1 MSRPLGRRV
10 SPVLILA
17 LMIFFSLAALA
28 EGAYPLMAGDRRL
41 GSIFAVKQGAADLL
55 VSLQDM
61 ASLLGLDTAVKG
73 DTLVVVSKNNKM
85 QFVSGASAA
94 WLDVELVPM
103 AAPCL
108 DWNGKWMLESKSA
121 IKMFTLLLTRS
132 GSSVPLSL
140 GPEEEE
146 APAPPPPPPPE
157 PAAEV
162 PPAPLPAPAPA
173 PLPVP
178 APVPSPPPV
187 AEEPAKPAV
196 VPADPAEDRPVL
208 KGIRWGEE
216 GGKLRAVMD
225 FDGNR
230 APEVQSGTGK
240 VKLFFSPGPW
250 PVSGVPSPY
259 GDVTVNTMHFG
270 DRILVEFVSSLS
282 VQEIMTL
289 DSPNRLV
296 IDFAKKS
303 AAVAASE
310 PKKEVPVTPPA
321 QPQRAPSSGR
331 AIVVVDPGHGGK
343 DPGAVGNGIRE
354 KDLNLAVSKKLVS
367 RLKEMGID
375 ARLTRDTDVYLT
387 LKRRTE
393 IANEMNAD
401 LFVSVHGNA
410 LPPGKSAT
418 GMEIYLMA
426 LPTDKDAMELARLE
440 NREIGSNGGDTAK
453 AADQRTQMLL
463 NILGNMQQ
471 NAKISESTGFAER
484 LFNAGKA
491 GGIKMRRVAQAP
503 FYVLRGA
510 AMPAVLIELGFVTDK
525 NEAKMLS
532 DGAYQTKMANSLAKG
547 IQDYLKGN

>member
-1 MSRPLGRRV
+1 
-10 SPVLILA
+10 
-17 LMIFFSLAALA
+17 
-28 EGAYPLMAGDRRL
+28 MAGDRRL
-41 GSIFAVKQGAADLL
+41 GVVSAVKQGAELL
-55 VSLQDM
+55 LSLQDM

-73 DTLVVVSKNNKM
+73 DTLVVVSKSNKM

-108 DWNGKWMLESKSA
+108 DWNGKWMLESKAA

-132 GSSVPLSL
+132 GSAVTLSL
-140 GPEEEE
+140 GPEEGE
-146 APAPPPPPPPE
+146 ATPPPTPPPAPK

-162 PPAPLPAPAPA
+162 TPAP
-173 PLPVP
+173 PVL
-178 APVPSPPPV
+178 APVPKPV
-187 AEEPAKPAV
+187 AEKPV
-196 VPADPAEDRPVL
+196 TPADPAEDRPVL

-216 GGKLRAVMD
+216 SGKLRAVMD
-225 FDGNR
+225 FDGAR
-230 APEVQSGTGK
+230 APEVQSGSGK
-240 VKLFFSPGPW
+240 IKLFFSTGPW

-270 DRILVEFVSSLS
+270 DRILVEFVSSLA

-296 IDFAKKS
+296 IDFAKKG
-303 AAVAASE
+303 APVVASG
-310 PKKEVPVTPPA
+310 PGKEVHVTPPS
-321 QPQRAPSSGR
+321 QRAPSGGR
-331 AIVVVDPGHGGK
+331 GIVVVDPGHGGK

-375 ARLTRDTDVYLT
+375 ARLTRNTDVYLT

-410 LPPGKSAT
+410 LPPGRSAT

-547 IQDYLKGN
+547 IQDYLKSN